1 MEFLNKLVRAPQE
14 TEQDRALVQESLEA
28 ITLMLSPII
37 PHACFEMWKALGHQT
52 DIDFAQWPVADEKAM
67 IDDTKLVVVQVNGKV
82 RGRITVP
89 ADATQEFVLEMAQQE
104 PSVSKYLEE
113 VSIRKVIY
121 VPGKLLNLVVG

>member
-1 MEFLNKLVRAPQE
+1 
-14 TEQDRALVQESLEA
+14 
-28 ITLMLSPII
+28 
-37 PHACFEMWKALGHQT
+37 
-52 DIDFAQWPVADEKAM
+52 M

-89 ADATQEFVLEMAQQE
+89 ADANQEFVLDMAQKE
-104 PSVSKYLEE
+104 SSVAKYLEG

>member
-1 MEFLNKLVRAPQE
+1 MNKLVRAPQE

-37 PHACFEMWKALGHQT
+37 PHACFEMWKRSVTKQT
-52 DIDFAQWPVADEKAM
+52 SISHNGLLLMKAM

-89 ADATQEFVLEMAQQE
+89 ADANQEFVLDMA
-104 PSVSKYLEE
+104 K
-113 VSIRKVIY
+113 
-121 VPGKLLNLVVG
+121 